1 MGMTEDLTSEV
12 SEIFRLRWDTQ
23 EAKVIPVPTD
33 LRLGNHG
40 KKLDA
45 TVLYADLA
53 DSTDL
58 VNAYPKEPEFPAE
71 IYKAYLTCAA
81 RIIKARGGQIT
92 AYDGDRIM
100 GVFISATK
108 NNDAV
113 RAAFHINGAVVN
125 IINPK
130 LKAQYPNRTY
140 TVRHAVGID
149 TSPLLVAR
157 IGVRNDNDLVWVGRS
172 ANYAAKLSS
181 LRDGDYATW
190 ITGDVFDMLLP
201 SAKISTDKRPF
212 WEERK
217 WTARSNLRIYRSNWR
232 WGTDHNPA
240 Y

>member
-1 MGMTEDLTSEV
+1 MGVAEDLSSEV
-12 SEIFRLRWDTQ
+12 GEIFRLRWDIQ
-23 EAKVIPVPTD
+23 EAKIIPGPTD

-58 VNAYPKEPEFPAE
+58 VNAYPSELEFPAE

-100 GVFISATK
+100 GVFVSPTK
-108 NNDAV
+108 NNDAA
-113 RAAFHINGAVVN
+113 RAALQINGAVVN

-130 LKAQYPNRTY
+130 LKAQYPNRPY
-140 TVRHAVGID
+140 VVRHAVGID

-157 IGVRNDNDLVWVGRS
+157 VGVRNDNDLVWVGRS
-172 ANYAAKLSS
+172 ANYAAKLCN

-190 ITGDVFDMLLP
+190 ISGDVFDKLLT
-201 SAKISTDKRPF
+201 SGKVFSDGRQM
-212 WEERK
+212 WEPRY
-217 WTARSNLRIYRSNWR
+217 WTARNNLRVYRSSW
-232 WGTDHNPA
+232 WWSPDYNPA

>member
-1 MGMTEDLTSEV
+1 MGMAEDLTSEV
-12 SEIFRLRWDTQ
+12 GQIFRLRWDTQ
-23 EAKVIPVPTD
+23 EARVIPEATD

-40 KKLDA
+40 KNLDA

-53 DSTDL
+53 GSTDL
-58 VNAYPKEPEFPAE
+58 VNAYPSEPEFPAE

-92 AYDGDRIM
+92 AYDGDRVM
-100 GVFISATK
+100 GVFMSDTK

-113 RAAFHINGAVVN
+113 RAAFQINGAVVN

-140 TVRHAVGID
+140 TVRHGVGID
-149 TSPLLVAR
+149 TSELFVAR

-172 ANYAAKLSS
+172 ANYAAKLCS

-190 ITGDVFDMLLP
+190 ITGDVFDKLLP
-201 SAKISTDKRPF
+201 SGKVFSDGRQM
-212 WEERK
+212 WEQRQ
-217 WTARSNLRIYRSNWR
+217 WTARNNLRVHRSSWWWSPN
-232 WGTDHNPA
+232 HNPA

>member
-1 MGMTEDLTSEV
+1 MGLADDLTSEV
-12 SEIFRLRWDTQ
+12 GEIFRLTWDIQ
-23 EAKVIPVPTD
+23 DAKVIPDPDDV
-33 LRLGNHG
+33 RLGNHG

-58 VNAYPKEPEFPAE
+58 VNAYPTEPFFPAE

-81 RIIKARGGQIT
+81 RIIRERGGEIT

-100 GVFISATK
+100 GIFKSDTQ

-113 RAAFHINGAVVN
+113 RAAFQINGAVTK

-130 LKAQYPNRTY
+130 LKAQYPNRDF

-149 TSPLLVAR
+149 TGSLLAAR
-157 IGVRNDNDLVWVGRS
+157 IGVRNYNDLVWVGRP
-172 ANYAAKLSS
+172 ANYAAKLCS
-181 LRDGDYATW
+181 LRVDDYATW
-190 ITGDVFDMLLP
+190 ITGEVFDQLYR
-201 SAKISTDKRPF
+201 SAKVSSDGREY
-212 WEERK
+212 WEQRQ
-217 WTARSNLRIYRSNWR
+217 WTARNNLKVYRSSWW
-232 WGTDHNPA
+232 WGVDHNPA

>member
-1 MGMTEDLTSEV
+1 MSLASDLTTEV
-12 SEIFRLRWDTQ
+12 GTIFRDAWCIVDG
-23 EAKVIPVPTD
+23 KVIPQPSD

-40 KKLDA
+40 RKLSA

-53 DSTDL
+53 DSTGL
-58 VNAYPKEPEFPAE
+58 VNAHATEPQFPAE

-100 GVFISATK
+100 GVFVTASK

-113 RAAFHINGAVVN
+113 RAALQINGAVIN

-130 LKAQYPNRTY
+130 LAELYPIRSY
-140 TVRHAVGID
+140 KLQHSVGVD
-149 TSPLLVAR
+149 TSDLLVAR

-172 ANYAAKLSS
+172 ANYAAKLCG
-181 LRDGDYATW
+181 LRDGGYATW
-190 ITGDVFDMLLP
+190 ITGEVYDSLNA
-201 SAKISTDKRPF
+201 SAKTHTDGRAF
-212 WEERK
+212 WEQMQ
-217 WTARSNLRIYRSNWR
+217 WNAREKMRIFRSSW
-232 WGTDHNPA
+232 WWSPDHNPA